1 MNPLHQ
7 LTRRPVKAA
16 FGVLL
21 LALAGA
27 ILCLSGGQYW
37 AAVQTRAAVERTYT
51 TVAVITGLGSSEETA
66 DSMNAESLRQDSAF
80 GAAIFFQELEQQSWD
95 IIRSRPTVGMVSGYS
110 PCLKPAISLYTGHR
124 SSDAPYEYSI
134 VEIRADAVTE
144 VINDWFGESGCA
156 SWQLD
161 GQVLGIYGLNDAFRD
176 PSGQR
181 ASVTLCQVY
190 DDPAELLHPEAGKRY
205 LLLSHS
211 YTDDEWSLRRNVA
224 DWVFMETNVQSD
236 PWSLDILGNLIRYD
250 QRANPDGTKYCRL
263 AHDGEFTDDADG
275 FVELA
280 PDELIYS
287 DPVTGVEV
295 MNVDPDDFGRFSF
308 AVDAL
313 KDTGEIM
320 VEDPQ
325 QPGNWRPETVDY
337 TQYNLPSIQEL
348 PDGVTAQEVI
358 DSTSSWRMAMESIQ
372 TNNHSVPVLAVD
384 SVEGML
390 EFASGRTQITQG
402 RSISQDEYRDGAAV
416 CLISETLARESGLD
430 VGDTLPLSL
439 YEKEKNLMPT
449 MVGDSDPTASYYL
462 PQRGFQQETEYTVIG
477 LYRQSSEWVTTP
489 TSFTPNSVF
498 VPEKSVTCQTVSGDY
513 GVWETMILKNGTA
526 GQMEARLKEN
536 GLGGVVTYYDQG
548 YSEIVESLDGF
559 SRVSRTVLWVG
570 LALWVVVLAAYC
582 VLFPCRR
589 AKLPCGWTLG
599 TVKRDIT
606 GSIWLSSAAVAVIG
620 TVIAL
625 AVSIPGMSWAIGKIT
640 GADRLGAHH
649 VRVSVADGGPVR
661 RGAGPG
667 AGSRGP
673 VQRPRRPTG
682 HPQGSVKHRRERS
695 DDPLFFQANAQADRS
710 VPGGGADGAGV
721 FPGPVHASAVPGPD
735 GRAH

>member
-80 GAAIFFQELEQQSWD
+80 GAAIFFQEPEQQSWD

-190 DDPAELLHPEAGKRY
+190 DDPAKLLHPEAGKRY

-211 YTDDEWSLRRNVA
+211 YTDDEWSLRQNVA

-250 QRANPDGTKYCRL
+250 QRKNQSEHWYHTAGDAAEEPV
-263 AHDGEFTDDADG
+263 EF
-275 FVELA
+275 A
-280 PDELIYS
+280 PEELIYS
-287 DPVTGVEV
+287 DPATGIEVT
-295 MNVDPDDFGRFSF
+295 NIDPDAFGQFSF

-402 RSISQDEYRDGAAV
+402 RSISQEEYHDGAAV

-477 LYRQSSEWVTTP
+477 LYRQSSEWSETVA
-489 TSFTPNSVF
+489 SFTPNSVLT
-498 VPEKSVTCQTVSGDY
+498 PKKSVTCAMETGDCAIEASPSGLW
-513 GVWETMILKNGTA
+513 GTMILKNGTA
-526 GQMEARLKEN
+526 GQMEARLAEN
-536 GLGGVVTYYDQG
+536 NLAGTVTYYDQG
-548 YSEIVESLDGF
+548 YSGIMESLDGF

-582 VLFPCRR
+582 VLFPLQEGKTALRM
-589 AKLPCGWTLG
+589 WTLG
-599 TVKRDIT
+599 AVKRDIT
-606 GSIWLSSAAVAVIG
+606 GSIWLSSAAVAAIG

-625 AVSIPGMSWAIGKIT
+625 AVSIPGMSWAIGKLQELT
-640 GADRLGAHH
+640 GSELTMS
-649 VRVSVADGGPVR
+649 VSPWQTAALCAVVLVLELAAVALCSALAAR
-661 RGAGPG
+661 RGIRKA
-667 AGSRGP
+667 A
-673 VQRPRRPTG
+673 
-682 HPQGSVKHRRERS
+682 
-695 DDPLFFQANAQADRS
+695 
-710 VPGGGADGAGV
+710 
-721 FPGPVHASAVPGPD
+721 
-735 GRAH
+735 

>member
-1 MNPLHQ
+1 MNPMHQ

-16 FGVLL
+16 FGALL
-21 LALAGA
+21 LALAGV
-27 ILCLSGGQYW
+27 ILALSGGQFW
-37 AAVQTRAAVERTYT
+37 AAAWTRAGVEATYT
-51 TVAVITGLGSSEETA
+51 TVAVVTGRISSDEVLTPSAEGGS
-66 DSMNAESLRQDSAF
+66 NAESLRQDSAMA
-80 GAAIFFQELEQQSWD
+80 AAIFLAEPEQQNWS
-95 IIRSRPTVGMVSGYS
+95 IIRSRPRVGLVSGYS
-110 PCLKPAISLYTGHR
+110 PGLKPAISLYTGHR
-124 SSDAPYEYSI
+124 GSDAPYEYSI

-144 VINDWFGESGCA
+144 RNNDWFGESGSA
-156 SWQLD
+156 NWQLD

-181 ASVTLCQVY
+181 ASVSLHQEY

-211 YTDDEWSLRRNVA
+211 YTDDEWYLRRNVA
-224 DWVFMETNVQSD
+224 DWVFMETNVQLD

-430 VGDTLPLSL
+430 MGDTLPLSL

-462 PQRGFQQETEYTVIG
+462 PQRGFQQETEYTIVG
-477 LYRQSSEWVTTP
+477 LYRQNNEWSQGVA
-489 TSFTPNSVF
+489 SFTPNTVL
-498 VPEKSVTCQTVSGDY
+498 VPRKSVTCAVETGETGLGVSSGCL
-513 GVWETMILKNGTA
+513 WETMVLQNGTID
-526 GQMEARLKEN
+526 QMESRLAEN
-536 GLGGVVTYYDQG
+536 GLGGTVTYYDQG
-548 YSEIVESLDGF
+548 YSDIVESLDGYT
-559 SRVSRTVLWVG
+559 RVSRTVLLVG
-570 LALWVVVLAAYC
+570 LALWAVVLAAYC
-582 VLFPCRR
+582 VL
-589 AKLPCGWTLG
+589 LPMQESKTALRMWTLG
-599 TVKRDIT
+599 AKRRDIA
-606 GSIWLSSAAVAVIG
+606 GQIWTPSALMAVTG

-625 AVSIPGMSWAIGKIT
+625 AVSIPGMSWATDKVQALT
-640 GADRLGAHH
+640 GSDLTLTVSTGQTMALCAGALAIALA
-649 VRVSVADGGPVR
+649 VIALVSVSTAQ
-661 RGAGPG
+661 RGIRKA
-667 AGSRGP
+667 
-673 VQRPRRPTG
+673 
-682 HPQGSVKHRRERS
+682 E
-695 DDPLFFQANAQADRS
+695 
-710 VPGGGADGAGV
+710 
-721 FPGPVHASAVPGPD
+721 
-735 GRAH
+735 

>member
-1 MNPLHQ
+1 MNPMHQ

-80 GAAIFFQELEQQSWD
+80 GAAIFFQEPEQQSWD

-144 VINDWFGESGCA
+144 ANNDWFGESGSA
-156 SWQLD
+156 NWQLD

-181 ASVTLCQVY
+181 ASVTLHQEY

-224 DWVFMETNVQSD
+224 DWVFMETNVQLD
-236 PWSLDILGNLIRYD
+236 PWSLDISGNLIRYD
-250 QRANPDGTKYCRL
+250 QRKNQSEHWYHTAGDAAEEPV
-263 AHDGEFTDDADG
+263 EFAPE
-275 FVELA
+275 EL
-280 PDELIYS
+280 LYS
-287 DPVTGVEV
+287 DPTTGTEV
-295 MNVDPDDFGRFSF
+295 MNVDLDSFGLFSF
-308 AVDAL
+308 AVDMF

-402 RSISQDEYRDGAAV
+402 RSISQEEYRDGAAV

-430 VGDTLPLSL
+430 VGDVLPLSL
-439 YEKEKNLMPT
+439 YEKEKNLVPT
-449 MVGDSDPTASYYL
+449 MVGDSDPTAYYYL

-477 LYRQSSEWVTTP
+477 LYRQSSEWGKTVA
-489 TSFTPNSVF
+489 SFTPNSVLT
-498 VPEKSVTCQTVSGDY
+498 PKKSVTCAMETGSSAIEASPSGLW
-513 GVWETMILKNGTA
+513 GTMVLQNGTA
-526 GQMEARLKEN
+526 GQMESRLAEN
-536 GLGGVVTYYDQG
+536 GLGGTVTYYDQG
-548 YSEIVESLDGF
+548 YSDIVESLDGYT
-559 SRVSRTVLWVG
+559 RVSRTVLCVG
-570 LALWVVVLAAYC
+570 LALWAVVLAAYC
-582 VLFPCRR
+582 VL
-589 AKLPCGWTLG
+589 LPMQEGKTALRMWTLG
-599 TVKRDIT
+599 AKRRDIA
-606 GSIWLSSAAVAVIG
+606 GQIWTPSALMATAG

-625 AVSIPGMSWAIGKIT
+625 AVSIPGMSWATDKIQALT
-640 GADRLGAHH
+640 GSDLTLTVSTGQTVGLCAGALAIALA
-649 VRVSVADGGPVR
+649 VIALVSVSTAR
-661 RGAGPG
+661 RGIRKA
-667 AGSRGP
+667 
-673 VQRPRRPTG
+673 
-682 HPQGSVKHRRERS
+682 E
-695 DDPLFFQANAQADRS
+695 
-710 VPGGGADGAGV
+710 
-721 FPGPVHASAVPGPD
+721 
-735 GRAH
+735 

>member
-37 AAVQTRAAVERTYT
+37 AAAQTRATVERTYT

-66 DSMNAESLRQDSAF
+66 GSMNAESLRQSSAT
-80 GAAIFFQELEQQSWD
+80 GAAIFFQEPEQQSWD

-124 SSDAPYEYSI
+124 GSDAPYEYSI

-144 VINDWFGESGCA
+144 VINDWFGESGSA
-156 SWQLD
+156 VWQLD

-181 ASVTLCQVY
+181 ASVTLCQEY
-190 DDPAELLHPEAGKRY
+190 DDPAKLLHPEAGKRY

-211 YTDDEWSLRRNVA
+211 YTDDEWYLRRNVA
-224 DWVFMETNVQSD
+224 DWVFMDTNVQLD

-250 QRANPDGTKYCRL
+250 QRANPDGTQYCRP

-275 FVELA
+275 LVELA

-287 DPVTGVEV
+287 DPVTGIEV
-295 MNVDPDDFGRFSF
+295 TNIDPDAFGQFSF

-402 RSISQDEYRDGAAV
+402 RSISQEEYRDGAAV

-477 LYRQSSEWVTTP
+477 LYRQSSEWGKTVA
-489 TSFTPNSVF
+489 SFTPNSVLT
-498 VPEKSVTCQTVSGDY
+498 PKKSVTCAMETGGSAIEASPSGLW
-513 GVWETMILKNGTA
+513 GTMILKNGTA

-536 GLGGVVTYYDQG
+536 NLAGTVTYYDQG

-582 VLFPCRR
+582 VLFPLQEGKTALRM
-589 AKLPCGWTLG
+589 WTLG

-625 AVSIPGMSWAIGKIT
+625 AVSIPGMSWAIGKLQELT
-640 GADRLGAHH
+640 GSELTMS
-649 VRVSVADGGPVR
+649 VSPWQTAALCAVVLVLELAAVALCSALAAR
-661 RGAGPG
+661 RGIRKA
-667 AGSRGP
+667 A
-673 VQRPRRPTG
+673 
-682 HPQGSVKHRRERS
+682 
-695 DDPLFFQANAQADRS
+695 
-710 VPGGGADGAGV
+710 
-721 FPGPVHASAVPGPD
+721 
-735 GRAH
+735 

>member
-1 MNPLHQ
+1 MNPMHQ

-16 FGVLL
+16 FGALL

-37 AAVQTRAAVERTYT
+37 AAVQTRAGVERTYT

-66 DSMNAESLRQDSAF
+66 NSPDGTSADAESLRQYSALD
-80 GAAIFFQELEQQSWD
+80 AATFFQEPEQQSWD

-124 SSDAPYEYSI
+124 SSDAPYKYSI
-134 VEIRADAVTE
+134 VEIRVDAVTE
-144 VINDWFGESGCA
+144 VNNDWFGESGSA
-156 SWQLD
+156 NWQLD

-181 ASVTLCQVY
+181 ASVSLHQEY
-190 DDPAELLHPEAGKRY
+190 DDPAKLLHPEAGKRY

-211 YTDDEWSLRRNVA
+211 YTDDEWYLRRNVA
-224 DWVFMETNVQSD
+224 DWVFMETNVQLD

-295 MNVDPDDFGRFSF
+295 MNVDPDAFGWFSF
-308 AVDAL
+308 AVDMF

-402 RSISQDEYRDGAAV
+402 RSISQEEYRDGAAV

-477 LYRQSSEWVTTP
+477 LYRQSSEWGKTVA
-489 TSFTPNSVF
+489 SFTPNSVLT
-498 VPEKSVTCQTVSGDY
+498 PKKSVTCAMETGDCAIEASPSGLW
-513 GVWETMILKNGTA
+513 GTMILKNGTA

-536 GLGGVVTYYDQG
+536 NLAGTVTYYDQG

-582 VLFPCRR
+582 VLFPLQEGKTALRM
-589 AKLPCGWTLG
+589 WTLG

-606 GSIWLSSAAVAVIG
+606 GSIWLSSAAVAAIG

-625 AVSIPGMSWAIGKIT
+625 AVSIPGMSWAIGKLQELT
-640 GADRLGAHH
+640 GSELTMS
-649 VRVSVADGGPVR
+649 VSPWQTAALCAVVLVLELAAVALCSALAAR
-661 RGAGPG
+661 RGIRKA
-667 AGSRGP
+667 A
-673 VQRPRRPTG
+673 
-682 HPQGSVKHRRERS
+682 
-695 DDPLFFQANAQADRS
+695 
-710 VPGGGADGAGV
+710 
-721 FPGPVHASAVPGPD
+721 
-735 GRAH
+735 

>member
-1 MNPLHQ
+1 MY
-7 LTRRPVKAA
+7 K
-16 FGVLL
+16 
-21 LALAGA
+21 
-27 ILCLSGGQYW
+27 
-37 AAVQTRAAVERTYT
+37 
-51 TVAVITGLGSSEETA
+51 
-66 DSMNAESLRQDSAF
+66 RQ
-80 GAAIFFQELEQQSWD
+80 D

-144 VINDWFGESGCA
+144 RNNDWFGESGSA

-181 ASVTLCQVY
+181 ASVSLCQEY
-190 DDPAELLHPEAGKRY
+190 DDPAKLLHPEAGKRY
-205 LLLSHS
+205 LLLSRS

-275 FVELA
+275 LVELA

-287 DPVTGVEV
+287 DPVTGIEV
-295 MNVDPDDFGRFSF
+295 TNIDPDAFGQFSF

-402 RSISQDEYRDGAAV
+402 RSISQEEYRDGAAV

-439 YEKEKNLMPT
+439 YENEKPLPWT
-449 MVGDSDPTASYYL
+449 FRTTVGDSDPTASYYL
-462 PQRGFQQETEYTVIG
+462 PQRGFQQETEYTIIG
-477 LYRQSSEWVTTP
+477 LYRQSSEWSETVA
-489 TSFTPNSVF
+489 SFTPNSVLT
-498 VPEKSVTCQTVSGDY
+498 PKKSVTCAMETGGSAIEASPSGLW
-513 GVWETMILKNGTA
+513 GTMILKNGTA
-526 GQMEARLKEN
+526 DQMEARLKEN

-548 YSEIVESLDGF
+548 YSGIMESLDGF

-582 VLFPCRR
+582 VLFPLQEGKTALRM
-589 AKLPCGWTLG
+589 WTLG

-625 AVSIPGMSWAIGKIT
+625 AVSIPGMSWAIGKLQELT
-640 GADRLGAHH
+640 GSELTMS
-649 VRVSVADGGPVR
+649 VSPWQTAALCAVVLVLELAAVALCSALAAC
-661 RGAGPG
+661 RGIRKA
-667 AGSRGP
+667 A
-673 VQRPRRPTG
+673 
-682 HPQGSVKHRRERS
+682 
-695 DDPLFFQANAQADRS
+695 
-710 VPGGGADGAGV
+710 
-721 FPGPVHASAVPGPD
+721 
-735 GRAH
+735 

>member
-37 AAVQTRAAVERTYT
+37 AAAQTRATVERTYT

-66 DSMNAESLRQDSAF
+66 GSMNAESLRQSSAT
-80 GAAIFFQELEQQSWD
+80 GAAIFFQEPEQQSWD

-124 SSDAPYEYSI
+124 GSDAPYEYSI

-144 VINDWFGESGCA
+144 VINDWFGESGSA
-156 SWQLD
+156 VWQLD

-181 ASVTLCQVY
+181 ASVTLCQEY
-190 DDPAELLHPEAGKRY
+190 DDPAKLLHPEAGKRY
-205 LLLSHS
+205 LLLTHS
-211 YTDDEWSLRRNVA
+211 YTDDEWYLRRNVA
-224 DWVFMETNVQSD
+224 DWVFMDTNVQLD

-250 QRANPDGTKYCRL
+250 QRANPDGTQYCRP

-275 FVELA
+275 LVELA

-287 DPVTGVEV
+287 DPVTGIEV
-295 MNVDPDDFGRFSF
+295 TNIDPDAFGRFSF

-462 PQRGFQQETEYTVIG
+462 PQRGFQQETEYTIIG
-477 LYRQSSEWVTTP
+477 LYRQSSEWSETVA
-489 TSFTPNSVF
+489 SFTPNSVLT
-498 VPEKSVTCQTVSGDY
+498 PKKSVTCAMETGDCAIEASPSGLW
-513 GVWETMILKNGTA
+513 GTMILKNGTA
-526 GQMEARLKEN
+526 GQMEARLAEN
-536 GLGGVVTYYDQG
+536 NLAGTVTYYDQG
-548 YSEIVESLDGF
+548 YSGIMESLDGF

-582 VLFPCRR
+582 VLFPLQEGKTALRM
-589 AKLPCGWTLG
+589 WTLG

-625 AVSIPGMSWAIGKIT
+625 AVSIPGMSWAIGKLQELT
-640 GADRLGAHH
+640 GSELAMS
-649 VRVSVADGGPVR
+649 VSPWQTAALCAVVLVLELAAVALCSALAAR
-661 RGAGPG
+661 RGIRKA
-667 AGSRGP
+667 A
-673 VQRPRRPTG
+673 
-682 HPQGSVKHRRERS
+682 
-695 DDPLFFQANAQADRS
+695 
-710 VPGGGADGAGV
+710 
-721 FPGPVHASAVPGPD
+721 
-735 GRAH
+735 

>member
-66 DSMNAESLRQDSAF
+66 DSTDAESLRQSSAT
-80 GAAIFFQELEQQSWD
+80 GAAIFFQAPEQQSWD

-110 PCLKPAISLYTGHR
+110 PCLKPAISLYTGH
-124 SSDAPYEYSI
+124 SGIDAPYGCSI

-144 VINDWFGESGCA
+144 VNNDWFGESGA
-156 SWQLD
+156 AVWQLD

-181 ASVTLCQVY
+181 ASVTLCQEY

-205 LLLSHS
+205 LLLSRS
-211 YTDDEWSLRRNVA
+211 YGDSEWSLRRNVA
-224 DWVFMETNVQSD
+224 DWVFMESNVQSD

-250 QRANPDGTKYCRL
+250 QRKNQSEHWYHTAGDAAEEPV
-263 AHDGEFTDDADG
+263 EFAPE
-275 FVELA
+275 EL
-280 PDELIYS
+280 LYR
-287 DPVTGVEV
+287 DPATGVEV
-295 MNVDPDDFGRFSF
+295 TSIDPDAFGQFSF

-372 TNNHSVPVLAVD
+372 TNNHSVPVLAVNH
-384 SVEGML
+384 L
-390 EFASGRTQITQG
+390 EAVADFASGRTQITQG
-402 RSISQDEYRDGAAV
+402 RSISQEEYCDGAAV

-449 MVGDSDPTASYYL
+449 TVGDSDPTASYYL

-477 LYRQSSEWVTTP
+477 LYRQSSEWGKTVA
-489 TSFTPNSVF
+489 SFTPNSVLT
-498 VPEKSVTCQTVSGDY
+498 PKKSVTCAMETGGSAIEASPSGLW
-513 GVWETMILKNGTA
+513 GTMILKNGTA
-526 GQMEARLKEN
+526 DQMEARLKEN
-536 GLGGVVTYYDQG
+536 NLAGTVTYYDQG

-582 VLFPCRR
+582 VLFPLQEGKTALRM
-589 AKLPCGWTLG
+589 WTLG

-625 AVSIPGMSWAIGKIT
+625 AVSIPGMSWAIGKLQELT
-640 GADRLGAHH
+640 GSELTM
-649 VRVSVADGGPVR
+649 SVAPWQTAALCAVVLVLELAAVALCSALAAR
-661 RGAGPG
+661 RGIRKA
-667 AGSRGP
+667 A
-673 VQRPRRPTG
+673 
-682 HPQGSVKHRRERS
+682 
-695 DDPLFFQANAQADRS
+695 
-710 VPGGGADGAGV
+710 
-721 FPGPVHASAVPGPD
+721 
-735 GRAH
+735 

>member
-37 AAVQTRAAVERTYT
+37 AAAQTRATVERTYT

-66 DSMNAESLRQDSAF
+66 GSMNAESLRQSSAT
-80 GAAIFFQELEQQSWD
+80 GAAIFFQEPEQQSWD

-124 SSDAPYEYSI
+124 GSDAPYEYSI

-144 VINDWFGESGCA
+144 VINDWFGESGSA
-156 SWQLD
+156 VWQLD

-211 YTDDEWSLRRNVA
+211 YTDDEWYLRRNVA
-224 DWVFMETNVQSD
+224 DWVFMETNVQLD

-287 DPVTGVEV
+287 DPVTGTEV
-295 MNVDPDDFGRFSF
+295 MNVDPDAFGQFSF
-308 AVDAL
+308 AVDMF

-348 PDGVTAQEVI
+348 PDDVTAQEVI

-402 RSISQDEYRDGAAV
+402 RSISQEEYRDGAAV

-449 MVGDSDPTASYYL
+449 TVGDSDPTASYYL

-477 LYRQSSEWVTTP
+477 LYRQSSEWGKTVA
-489 TSFTPNSVF
+489 SFTPNSVLT
-498 VPEKSVTCQTVSGDY
+498 PKKSVTCAMETGGSAIEASPSGLW
-513 GVWETMILKNGTA
+513 GTMILKNGTA
-526 GQMEARLKEN
+526 GQMEARLAEN
-536 GLGGVVTYYDQG
+536 NLAGTVTYYDQG
-548 YSEIVESLDGF
+548 YSGIMESLDAF

-582 VLFPCRR
+582 VLFPLQEGKTALRM
-589 AKLPCGWTLG
+589 WTLG

-625 AVSIPGMSWAIGKIT
+625 AVSIPGMSWAIGKLQELT
-640 GADRLGAHH
+640 GSELTMS
-649 VRVSVADGGPVR
+649 VSPWQTAALCAVVLVLELAAVALCSALAAR
-661 RGAGPG
+661 RGIRKA
-667 AGSRGP
+667 A
-673 VQRPRRPTG
+673 
-682 HPQGSVKHRRERS
+682 
-695 DDPLFFQANAQADRS
+695 
-710 VPGGGADGAGV
+710 
-721 FPGPVHASAVPGPD
+721 
-735 GRAH
+735 

>member
-1 MNPLHQ
+1 MNPMTQ

-21 LALAGA
+21 LALAGV
-27 ILCLSGGQYW
+27 ILALSGGQYW
-37 AAVQTRAAVERTYT
+37 AAAQTRATVERTYT

-66 DSMNAESLRQDSAF
+66 GSMNAESLRQSSAT
-80 GAAIFFQELEQQSWD
+80 GAAIFFQEPEQQSWD

-110 PCLKPAISLYTGHR
+110 PCLRPAISLYTGHR
-124 SSDAPYEYSI
+124 GIDAPYEYSI

-144 VINDWFGESGCA
+144 RNNDWFGESGSA
-156 SWQLD
+156 NWQLD

-181 ASVTLCQVY
+181 ASVSLHQEY

-205 LLLSHS
+205 LLLSYS
-211 YTDDEWSLRRNVA
+211 YGDDEWSLRQNVA
-224 DWVFMETNVQSD
+224 DWVFMDTNVQLD

-250 QRANPDGTKYCRL
+250 QRANPDGTQYCRP

-275 FVELA
+275 LVELA

-287 DPVTGVEV
+287 DPVTGMEV
-295 MNVDPDDFGRFSF
+295 TNIDPDAFGQFSF

-313 KDTGEIM
+313 KDTGEIV

-402 RSISQDEYRDGAAV
+402 RSISQEEYRDGAAV

-430 VGDTLPLSL
+430 LGDTLPLSL
-439 YEKEKNLMPT
+439 YEKEKNLMPFA
-449 MVGDSDPTASYYL
+449 VGDSDPTASYYL

-477 LYRQSSEWVTTP
+477 LYRQSSEWSETVA
-489 TSFTPNSVF
+489 SFTPNSVL
-498 VPEKSVTCQTVSGDY
+498 VPKKSVTCAMETGGSAIETSPSGLW
-513 GVWETMILKNGTA
+513 GTMILKNGTA
-526 GQMEARLKEN
+526 GQMEARLAEN
-536 GLGGVVTYYDQG
+536 NLAGTVTYYDQG
-548 YSEIVESLDGF
+548 YSNIVESLDGYT
-559 SRVSRTVLWVG
+559 RVSRTVLCVG
-570 LALWVVVLAAYC
+570 LALWAVVLAAYC
-582 VLFPCRR
+582 VL
-589 AKLPCGWTLG
+589 LPMQESKTALRMWTLG
-599 TVKRDIT
+599 AKRRDIA
-606 GSIWLSSAAVAVIG
+606 GQIWTPSALMAAAG

-625 AVSIPGMSWAIGKIT
+625 AVSIPGMSWATDKIQALT
-640 GADRLGAHH
+640 GSDLTLTVSTGQTVALCAGALAIALA
-649 VRVSVADGGPVR
+649 VIALVSVSTAQ
-661 RGAGPG
+661 RGIRKA
-667 AGSRGP
+667 
-673 VQRPRRPTG
+673 
-682 HPQGSVKHRRERS
+682 E
-695 DDPLFFQANAQADRS
+695 
-710 VPGGGADGAGV
+710 
-721 FPGPVHASAVPGPD
+721 
-735 GRAH
+735 

>member
-66 DSMNAESLRQDSAF
+66 GSMNAESLRQDSALD
-80 GAAIFFQELEQQSWD
+80 AAIFFQEPEQQSWD

-110 PCLKPAISLYTGHR
+110 PCLRPAISLYTGHR
-124 SSDAPYEYSI
+124 GSDAPYEYSI

-144 VINDWFGESGCA
+144 RNNDWFGESGSA
-156 SWQLD
+156 NWQLD

-181 ASVTLCQVY
+181 ASVSLHQEY

-211 YTDDEWSLRRNVA
+211 YTDDEWYLRRNVA
-224 DWVFMETNVQSD
+224 DWVFMETNVQLD

-402 RSISQDEYRDGAAV
+402 RSISQEEYRDGAAV

-462 PQRGFQQETEYTVIG
+462 PQRGFQQETEYTIIG
-477 LYRQSSEWVTTP
+477 LYRQSSEWSETVA
-489 TSFTPNSVF
+489 SFTPNSVLT
-498 VPEKSVTCQTVSGDY
+498 PKKSVTCAMETGDCAIEASPSGLW
-513 GVWETMILKNGTA
+513 GTMILKNGTA
-526 GQMEARLKEN
+526 GQMEARLAEN
-536 GLGGVVTYYDQG
+536 NLAGTVTYYDQG
-548 YSEIVESLDGF
+548 YSGIMESLDGF
-559 SRVSRTVLWVG
+559 SRVSRTVLRVG

-582 VLFPCRR
+582 VRVPLQEGKTALRM
-589 AKLPCGWTLG
+589 WTLG

-606 GSIWLSSAAVAVIG
+606 GSIWLASAAVAVIG

-625 AVSIPGMSWAIGKIT
+625 AVSIPGMSWAIGKLQELT
-640 GADRLGAHH
+640 GSELAMS
-649 VRVSVADGGPVR
+649 VSPWQTAALCAAVLVLELAAVALCSALAAR
-661 RGAGPG
+661 RGIRKA
-667 AGSRGP
+667 A
-673 VQRPRRPTG
+673 
-682 HPQGSVKHRRERS
+682 
-695 DDPLFFQANAQADRS
+695 
-710 VPGGGADGAGV
+710 
-721 FPGPVHASAVPGPD
+721 
-735 GRAH
+735 

>member
-1 MNPLHQ
+1 MNPMHQ

-16 FGVLL
+16 FGALL
-21 LALAGA
+21 LALAGV
-27 ILCLSGGQYW
+27 ILALSGGHFW
-37 AAVQTRAAVERTYT
+37 AAARTRARVEATYT
-51 TVAVITGLGSSEETA
+51 TVAVVTGRISSDEVLTPSAEGGS
-66 DSMNAESLRQDSAF
+66 NAESLRQDSAMA
-80 GAAIFFQELEQQSWD
+80 AAIFLAEPEQQSWD

-110 PCLKPAISLYTGHR
+110 PCLRPAISLYTGHR
-124 SSDAPYEYSI
+124 GSDAPYEYSI

-144 VINDWFGESGCA
+144 RNNDWFGESGSA
-156 SWQLD
+156 NWQLD

-181 ASVTLCQVY
+181 ASVSLHQEY

-211 YTDDEWSLRRNVA
+211 YTDDEWYLRRNVA
-224 DWVFMETNVQSD
+224 DWVFMETNVQLD

-402 RSISQDEYRDGAAV
+402 RSISQEEYHDGAAV

-477 LYRQSSEWVTTP
+477 LYRQSSEWSETVA
-489 TSFTPNSVF
+489 SFTPNSVLT
-498 VPEKSVTCQTVSGDY
+498 PKKSVTCAMETGDCAIEASPSGLW
-513 GVWETMILKNGTA
+513 GTMILKNGTA
-526 GQMEARLKEN
+526 GQMEARLAEN
-536 GLGGVVTYYDQG
+536 NLAGTVTYYDQG
-548 YSEIVESLDGF
+548 YSGIMESLDGF

-582 VLFPCRR
+582 VL
-589 AKLPCGWTLG
+589 LPMQEGKTALRMWTLG
-599 TVKRDIT
+599 AKRRDIA
-606 GSIWLSSAAVAVIG
+606 GQIWTPSALMAAAG

-625 AVSIPGMSWAIGKIT
+625 AVSIPGMSWATDKIQALT
-640 GADRLGAHH
+640 GSDLTLKVSTGQTVALCAGALAIALA
-649 VRVSVADGGPVR
+649 VIALVSVLTAN
-661 RGAGPG
+661 RGIRKAG
-667 AGSRGP
+667 
-673 VQRPRRPTG
+673 
-682 HPQGSVKHRRERS
+682 
-695 DDPLFFQANAQADRS
+695 
-710 VPGGGADGAGV
+710 
-721 FPGPVHASAVPGPD
+721 
-735 GRAH
+735 

>member
-1 MNPLHQ
+1 M
-7 LTRRPVKAA
+7 
-16 FGVLL
+16 
-21 LALAGA
+21 
-27 ILCLSGGQYW
+27 
-37 AAVQTRAAVERTYT
+37 
-51 TVAVITGLGSSEETA
+51 
-66 DSMNAESLRQDSAF
+66 D
-80 GAAIFFQELEQQSWD
+80 
-95 IIRSRPTVGMVSGYS
+95 
-110 PCLKPAISLYTGHR
+110 
-124 SSDAPYEYSI
+124 
-134 VEIRADAVTE
+134 
-144 VINDWFGESGCA
+144 
-156 SWQLD
+156 
-161 GQVLGIYGLNDAFRD
+161 
-176 PSGQR
+176 
-181 ASVTLCQVY
+181 
-190 DDPAELLHPEAGKRY
+190 
-205 LLLSHS
+205 
-211 YTDDEWSLRRNVA
+211 
-224 DWVFMETNVQSD
+224 TNVQSD

-250 QRANPDGTKYCRL
+250 QRANPDGTKYCRP
-263 AHDGEFTDDADG
+263 ARDGEFTDDAEG
-275 FVELA
+275 LVELA

-287 DPVTGVEV
+287 DPVTGIEV
-295 MNVDPDDFGRFSF
+295 TSIDPDAFGQFSF

-439 YEKEKNLMPT
+439 YENEKSLPWT
-449 MVGDSDPTASYYL
+449 FRTTVGDSDPTASYYL
-462 PQRGFQQETEYTVIG
+462 PQRGFQQETEYTIIG
-477 LYRQSSEWVTTP
+477 LYRQSSEWGETVA
-489 TSFTPNSVF
+489 SFTPNSVLT
-498 VPEKSVTCQTVSGDY
+498 PKKSVTCAMETGGSAIEASPSGLW
-513 GVWETMILKNGTA
+513 GTMILKNGTA

-536 GLGGVVTYYDQG
+536 NLAGTVTYYDQG

-582 VLFPCRR
+582 VLFPLQEGKTALRM
-589 AKLPCGWTLG
+589 WTLG

-620 TVIAL
+620 AVIAL
-625 AVSIPGMSWAIGKIT
+625 AVSIPGMSWAIGKLQELT
-640 GADRLGAHH
+640 GSELTMS
-649 VRVSVADGGPVR
+649 VSPWQTAALCAVVLVLELAAVALCSALAAR
-661 RGAGPG
+661 RGIRKA
-667 AGSRGP
+667 A
-673 VQRPRRPTG
+673 
-682 HPQGSVKHRRERS
+682 
-695 DDPLFFQANAQADRS
+695 
-710 VPGGGADGAGV
+710 
-721 FPGPVHASAVPGPD
+721 
-735 GRAH
+735 

>member
-80 GAAIFFQELEQQSWD
+80 GAAIFFQEPEQQSWD

-110 PCLKPAISLYTGHR
+110 PCLKPAISLYTGHS

-144 VINDWFGESGCA
+144 VNNDWFGESGSA
-156 SWQLD
+156 NWQLD

-181 ASVTLCQVY
+181 ASVSLHQEY

-205 LLLSHS
+205 LLLSYS
-211 YTDDEWSLRRNVA
+211 YGDSEWSLRRNVA
-224 DWVFMETNVQSD
+224 DWVFMESNVQLD

-250 QRANPDGTKYCRL
+250 QRKNQSEHWYHTAGDAAEEPV
-263 AHDGEFTDDADG
+263 EFAPE
-275 FVELA
+275 EL
-280 PDELIYS
+280 LYR
-287 DPVTGVEV
+287 DPATGVEV
-295 MNVDPDDFGRFSF
+295 TSIDPDAFGQFSF

-402 RSISQDEYRDGAAV
+402 RSISQEEYRDGAVV

-498 VPEKSVTCQTVSGDY
+498 VPEKSVTCQTVSGGY

-526 GQMEARLKEN
+526 DQMEARLKEN

-582 VLFPCRR
+582 VLFPLQEGKTALRM
-589 AKLPCGWTLG
+589 WTLG

-625 AVSIPGMSWAIGKIT
+625 AVSIPGMSWAIGKLQELT
-640 GADRLGAHH
+640 GSELAMS
-649 VRVSVADGGPVR
+649 VSPWQTAALCAVVLVLELAAVALCSALAAR
-661 RGAGPG
+661 RGIRKA
-667 AGSRGP
+667 A
-673 VQRPRRPTG
+673 
-682 HPQGSVKHRRERS
+682 
-695 DDPLFFQANAQADRS
+695 
-710 VPGGGADGAGV
+710 
-721 FPGPVHASAVPGPD
+721 
-735 GRAH
+735 

>member
-1 MNPLHQ
+1 MNPMHQ

-16 FGVLL
+16 FGALL

-37 AAVQTRAAVERTYT
+37 AAVQTRATVERTYT

-66 DSMNAESLRQDSAF
+66 NSPDGTSADAESLRQYSALD
-80 GAAIFFQELEQQSWD
+80 AATFFQEPEQQSWD

-110 PCLKPAISLYTGHR
+110 PCLKPAISLYTGHS
-124 SSDAPYEYSI
+124 SSDAPYKYSI
-134 VEIRADAVTE
+134 VEIRVDAVTE
-144 VINDWFGESGCA
+144 VNNDWFGESGSA
-156 SWQLD
+156 NWQLD

-181 ASVTLCQVY
+181 ASVSLHQEY
-190 DDPAELLHPEAGKRY
+190 DDPAKLLHPEAGKRY

-211 YTDDEWSLRRNVA
+211 YGDSEWSLRRNVA
-224 DWVFMETNVQSD
+224 DWVFMETNVQLD
-236 PWSLDILGNLIRYD
+236 PWSLDISGNLIRYD
-250 QRANPDGTKYCRL
+250 QRKNQSEHWYHTAG
-263 AHDGEFTDDADG
+263 DAAEEP
-275 FVELA
+275 VELA
-280 PDELIYS
+280 PEELLYS
-287 DPVTGVEV
+287 DPTTGTEV
-295 MNVDPDDFGRFSF
+295 MNVDPDAFGWFSF

-402 RSISQDEYRDGAAV
+402 RSISQEEYRDGAAV

-449 MVGDSDPTASYYL
+449 MVGDSDPTAYYYL

-477 LYRQSSEWVTTP
+477 LYRQSSEWGKTVA
-489 TSFTPNSVF
+489 SFTPNSVLT
-498 VPEKSVTCQTVSGDY
+498 PKKSVTCAMETGSSAIEASPSGLW
-513 GVWETMILKNGTA
+513 GTMILKNGTA
-526 GQMEARLKEN
+526 DQMESRLAEN
-536 GLGGVVTYYDQG
+536 GLGGTVTYYDQG
-548 YSEIVESLDGF
+548 YSDIVESLDGYT
-559 SRVSRTVLWVG
+559 RVSRTVLCVG
-570 LALWVVVLAAYC
+570 LALWAVVLAAYC
-582 VLFPCRR
+582 VL
-589 AKLPCGWTLG
+589 LPMQEGKTALRMWTLG
-599 TVKRDIT
+599 AKRRDIA
-606 GSIWLSSAAVAVIG
+606 GQIWTPSALMAVTG

-625 AVSIPGMSWAIGKIT
+625 AVSIPGMSWATDKIQALT
-640 GADRLGAHH
+640 GSDLTLTVSTGQTVALCAGAL
-649 VRVSVADGGPVR
+649 VIALAVIALVSVSTAQ
-661 RGAGPG
+661 RGIRKA
-667 AGSRGP
+667 
-673 VQRPRRPTG
+673 
-682 HPQGSVKHRRERS
+682 E
-695 DDPLFFQANAQADRS
+695 
-710 VPGGGADGAGV
+710 
-721 FPGPVHASAVPGPD
+721 
-735 GRAH
+735 

>member
-80 GAAIFFQELEQQSWD
+80 GAAIFFQEPEQQSWD

-144 VINDWFGESGCA
+144 VNNDWFGESGSA
-156 SWQLD
+156 NWQLD

-181 ASVTLCQVY
+181 ASVSLHQEY

-205 LLLSHS
+205 LLLSYS
-211 YTDDEWSLRRNVA
+211 YGDSEWSLRRNVA
-224 DWVFMETNVQSD
+224 DWVFMENNVQLD

-287 DPVTGVEV
+287 DPATGVEV
-295 MNVDPDDFGRFSF
+295 TNIDPDDFGRFSF

-402 RSISQDEYRDGAAV
+402 RGISQEEYRDGAAV
-416 CLISETLARESGLD
+416 CLISETLARESGLN

-477 LYRQSSEWVTTP
+477 LYRQSSEWGKTVA
-489 TSFTPNSVF
+489 SFTPNSVLT
-498 VPEKSVTCQTVSGDY
+498 PKKSVTCAMETGGSAIEASPSGLW
-513 GVWETMILKNGTA
+513 GTMILKNGTA

-582 VLFPCRR
+582 VLFPLQEGKTALRM
-589 AKLPCGWTLG
+589 WTLG

-625 AVSIPGMSWAIGKIT
+625 AVSIPGMSWAIGKLQELT
-640 GADRLGAHH
+640 GSELTMSMSPWQTAARCAVVLVLELAA
-649 VRVSVADGGPVR
+649 VALCSALAAR
-661 RGAGPG
+661 RGIRKA
-667 AGSRGP
+667 A
-673 VQRPRRPTG
+673 
-682 HPQGSVKHRRERS
+682 
-695 DDPLFFQANAQADRS
+695 
-710 VPGGGADGAGV
+710 
-721 FPGPVHASAVPGPD
+721 
-735 GRAH
+735 

>member
-66 DSMNAESLRQDSAF
+66 GSMNAESLRQDSALD
-80 GAAIFFQELEQQSWD
+80 AAIFFQEPEQQSWD

-110 PCLKPAISLYTGHR
+110 PCLRPAISLYTGHR
-124 SSDAPYEYSI
+124 GSDAPYEYSI

-144 VINDWFGESGCA
+144 RNNDWFGESGSA
-156 SWQLD
+156 NWQLD

-181 ASVTLCQVY
+181 ASVSLHQEY

-211 YTDDEWSLRRNVA
+211 YTDDEWYLRRNVA
-224 DWVFMETNVQSD
+224 DWVFMETNVQLD

-250 QRANPDGTKYCRL
+250 QRKNQSEHWYHTAGDAAEEPV
-263 AHDGEFTDDADG
+263 EFAPE
-275 FVELA
+275 EL
-280 PDELIYS
+280 LYR
-287 DPVTGVEV
+287 DPATGVEV
-295 MNVDPDDFGRFSF
+295 TNIDPDDFGRFSF

-402 RSISQDEYRDGAAV
+402 RSISQEEYRDGAAV

-449 MVGDSDPTASYYL
+449 TVGDSDPTASYYL

-477 LYRQSSEWVTTP
+477 LYRQSSEWGKTVA
-489 TSFTPNSVF
+489 SFTPNSVLT
-498 VPEKSVTCQTVSGDY
+498 PKKSVTCAMETGSSAIEASPSGLW
-513 GVWETMILKNGTA
+513 GTMILKNGTA

-536 GLGGVVTYYDQG
+536 NLAGTVTYYDQG

-559 SRVSRTVLWVG
+559 SWVSRTVLWVG

-582 VLFPCRR
+582 VLFPLQEGKTALRM
-589 AKLPCGWTLG
+589 WTLG

-625 AVSIPGMSWAIGKIT
+625 AVSIPGMSWAIGKLQELT
-640 GADRLGAHH
+640 GSELTMS
-649 VRVSVADGGPVR
+649 VSPWQTAALCAVVLVLELAAVALCSALAAR
-661 RGAGPG
+661 RGIRKA
-667 AGSRGP
+667 A
-673 VQRPRRPTG
+673 
-682 HPQGSVKHRRERS
+682 
-695 DDPLFFQANAQADRS
+695 
-710 VPGGGADGAGV
+710 
-721 FPGPVHASAVPGPD
+721 
-735 GRAH
+735 

>member
-1 MNPLHQ
+1 MNPMHQ

-16 FGVLL
+16 FGALL

-66 DSMNAESLRQDSAF
+66 DSTDAESLRQYSALD
-80 GAAIFFQELEQQSWD
+80 AATFFQEPEQQSWD

-110 PCLKPAISLYTGHR
+110 PCLKPAISLYTGHS
-124 SSDAPYEYSI
+124 SSDAPYKYSI
-134 VEIRADAVTE
+134 VEIRVDAVTE
-144 VINDWFGESGCA
+144 VNNDWFGESGSA
-156 SWQLD
+156 NWQLD

-181 ASVTLCQVY
+181 ASVSLHQEY
-190 DDPAELLHPEAGKRY
+190 DDPAKLLHPEAGKRY

-211 YTDDEWSLRRNVA
+211 YGDSEWSLRRNVA
-224 DWVFMETNVQSD
+224 DWVFMETNVQLD
-236 PWSLDILGNLIRYD
+236 PWSLDISGNLIRYD
-250 QRANPDGTKYCRL
+250 QRKNQSEHWYHTAG
-263 AHDGEFTDDADG
+263 DAAEEP
-275 FVELA
+275 VELA
-280 PDELIYS
+280 PEELLYS
-287 DPVTGVEV
+287 DPITGVEV
-295 MNVDPDDFGRFSF
+295 MNVDLDSFGLFSF
-308 AVDAL
+308 AVDMF

-402 RSISQDEYRDGAAV
+402 RSISQEEYRDGAAV

-430 VGDTLPLSL
+430 VGDALPLSL
-439 YEKEKNLMPT
+439 YEKEKNLVPT
-449 MVGDSDPTASYYL
+449 MVGDSDPTAYYYL

-477 LYRQSSEWVTTP
+477 LYRQSSEWGKTVA
-489 TSFTPNSVF
+489 SFTPNSVLT
-498 VPEKSVTCQTVSGDY
+498 PKKSVTCAMETGSSAIEASPSGLW
-513 GVWETMILKNGTA
+513 GTMILKNGTA
-526 GQMEARLKEN
+526 GQMEARLEEN
-536 GLGGVVTYYDQG
+536 DLGGTVTYYDQG
-548 YSEIVESLDGF
+548 YSNIVESLDGYT
-559 SRVSRTVLWVG
+559 RVSRTVLCVG
-570 LALWVVVLAAYC
+570 LALWAVVLAAYC
-582 VLFPCRR
+582 VL
-589 AKLPCGWTLG
+589 LPMQEGKTALRMWTLG
-599 TVKRDIT
+599 AKRRDIA
-606 GSIWLSSAAVAVIG
+606 GQIWTPSALMAAAG

-625 AVSIPGMSWAIGKIT
+625 AVSIPGMSWATDKIQALT
-640 GADRLGAHH
+640 GSDLTLTVSTGQTVALCAGALAIALA
-649 VRVSVADGGPVR
+649 VIALVSVSTAQRGIR
-661 RGAGPG
+661 RI
-667 AGSRGP
+667 
-673 VQRPRRPTG
+673 
-682 HPQGSVKHRRERS
+682 E
-695 DDPLFFQANAQADRS
+695 
-710 VPGGGADGAGV
+710 
-721 FPGPVHASAVPGPD
+721 
-735 GRAH
+735 

>member
-1 MNPLHQ
+1 MNPMHQ

-16 FGVLL
+16 FGALL

-66 DSMNAESLRQDSAF
+66 DSTDAESLRQYSALD
-80 GAAIFFQELEQQSWD
+80 AATFFQEPEQQSWD

-110 PCLKPAISLYTGHR
+110 PCLKPAISLYTGHS
-124 SSDAPYEYSI
+124 SSDAPYKYSI
-134 VEIRADAVTE
+134 VEIRVDAVTE
-144 VINDWFGESGCA
+144 VNNDWFGESGSA
-156 SWQLD
+156 NWQLD

-181 ASVTLCQVY
+181 ASVSLHQEY
-190 DDPAELLHPEAGKRY
+190 DDPAKLLHPEAGKRY

-211 YTDDEWSLRRNVA
+211 YGDSEWSLRRNVA
-224 DWVFMETNVQSD
+224 DWVFMETNVQLD
-236 PWSLDILGNLIRYD
+236 PWSLDISGNLIRYD
-250 QRANPDGTKYCRL
+250 QRKNQSEHWYHTAGDAAEEPV
-263 AHDGEFTDDADG
+263 EF
-275 FVELA
+275 A

-287 DPVTGVEV
+287 DPTTGVEV
-295 MNVDPDDFGRFSF
+295 MNVDLDSFGLFSF
-308 AVDAL
+308 AVDMF

-402 RSISQDEYRDGAAV
+402 RSISQEEYRDGAAV

-430 VGDTLPLSL
+430 VGDALPLSL
-439 YEKEKNLMPT
+439 YEKEKNLVPT
-449 MVGDSDPTASYYL
+449 MVGDSDPTAYYYL

-477 LYRQSSEWVTTP
+477 LYRQSSEWGKTVA
-489 TSFTPNSVF
+489 SFTPNSVLT
-498 VPEKSVTCQTVSGDY
+498 PKKSVTCAMETGSSAIEASPSGLW
-513 GVWETMILKNGTA
+513 GTMILKNGTA
-526 GQMEARLKEN
+526 DQMESRLAEN
-536 GLGGVVTYYDQG
+536 GLGGTVTYYDQG
-548 YSEIVESLDGF
+548 YSNIVESLDGYT
-559 SRVSRTVLWVG
+559 RVSRTVLCVG
-570 LALWVVVLAAYC
+570 LALWAVVLAAYC
-582 VLFPCRR
+582 VL
-589 AKLPCGWTLG
+589 LPMQEGKTALRMWTLG
-599 TVKRDIT
+599 AKRRDIA
-606 GSIWLSSAAVAVIG
+606 GQIWTPSALMAAAG

-625 AVSIPGMSWAIGKIT
+625 AVSIPGMSWATDKIQALT
-640 GADRLGAHH
+640 GSDLTLK
-649 VRVSVADGGPVR
+649 VSVGQTVALCAGALAIALAVIALVSVSTAQ
-661 RGAGPG
+661 RGIRKA
-667 AGSRGP
+667 
-673 VQRPRRPTG
+673 
-682 HPQGSVKHRRERS
+682 E
-695 DDPLFFQANAQADRS
+695 
-710 VPGGGADGAGV
+710 
-721 FPGPVHASAVPGPD
+721 
-735 GRAH
+735 